1 MRRQTAT
8 ERLDDRR
15 QINNDLQMR
24 KYHLTTVED
33 LLSLDELGDDL
44 RNLRAD
50 LKEGW
55 LLVAVEDRF
64 RIGTHIFKLPADEL
78 DNLKHYAARR
88 FSGYTAYGNMP
99 ADPETA
105 LGPQGVRLRHNIFIG
120 PKRIRLSGKMI
131 TVKYDAK

>member
-44 RNLRAD
+44 RNLQAD
-50 LKEGW
+50 LKSGW

-64 RIGTHIFKLPADEL
+64 RIGTHIFKLPASEL
-78 DNLKHYAARR
+78 DNLKQYASRQ
-88 FSGYTAYGNMP
+88 FSGYTADGNMP

-105 LGPQGVRLRHNIFIG
+105 LGKQGMRLRHNIFPG
-120 PKRIRLSGKMI
+120 RIRLSGKMI
-131 TVKYDAK
+131 TVDCDDS